1 MPRYRAVLKV
11 SGGTSSDLGRESS
24 KLPGHKPHG
33 SANEALEK
41 QSKPGLRERKE
52 ISNKVWR
59 NALKPG
65 EKDCEPVKRQ
75 YQLCESCMPDA
86 EADVSAGYDKFFNM
100 ENGFWKFGCAMEDP
114 DYEDET
120 VYRWRDISELKNVE
134 HETPTL
140 RKGRLCQECFNYVLE
155 FGGNPNPPEDK
166 PPTLASRV
174 QMYFKVSYEE
184 EEDQEAYELKHE
196 VIPHE
201 E

>member
-1 MPRYRAVLKV
+1 MAVLTEHLK
-11 SGGTSSDLGRESS
+11 D
-24 KLPGHKPHG
+24 KAQHY
-33 SANEALEK
+33 
-41 QSKPGLRERKE
+41 LREKKYLCA
-52 ISNKVWR
+52 SQDPDLATDANKVWR

-65 EKDCEPVKRQ
+65 EKDCEPVQRQ

-100 ENGFWKFGCAMEDP
+100 DNGFWKFECAMEDP

-120 VYRWRDISELKNVE
+120 VYRWRDISELKKVK

-155 FGGNPNPPEDK
+155 FGGNPNPPQGK

-174 QMYFKVSYEE
+174 QMYFKVPYEE
-184 EEDQEAYELKHE
+184 EEDQEVYELKHE